1 MVYAA
6 CLWSCGQG
14 GLTLPN
20 TAFYLDPARRGQLEA
35 FESTV
40 AEAHTG
46 GTAVV
51 LLSTLSP
58 VGAWC
63 PERSTPSR

>member
-20 TAFYLDPARRGQLEA
+20 TAFYLDPARRAQLEA

-40 AEAHTG
+40 AEART
-46 GTAVV
+46 TY
-51 LLSTLSP
+51 
-58 VGAWC
+58 C
-63 PERSTPSR
+63 

>member
-20 TAFYLDPARRGQLEA
+20 TAFYLDPARRAQLEA

-40 AEAHTG
+40 AEART
-46 GTAVV
+46 TL
-51 LLSTLSP
+51 LLSSLSP
-58 VGAWC
+58 VHGESEY
-63 PERSTPSR
+63 PEPLSNLSPL

>member
-46 GTAVV
+46 
-51 LLSTLSP
+51 
-58 VGAWC
+58 
-63 PERSTPSR
+63 PSYC